1 MTCMRKR
8 KRTDVSSFK
17 AFPEQ
22 SEKSKPRSGVRLQ
35 PTAQAVGRGRK
46 RSSPV
51 GEKENSA
58 EYSWIASIHPNFGIA
73 RIQLPTLPALSL
85 TTPPARRD
93 RKSTRLNSSH

>member
-46 RSSPV
+46 RSRPV

-58 EYSWIASIHPNFGIA
+58 EYSWIASIHPNFGIRQDSIA
-73 RIQLPTLPALSL
+73 NFTCIKSDY
-85 TTPPARRD
+85 TTGPQRRTI
-93 RKSTRLNSSH
+93 RT